1 MIAFKVVRKIGKI
14 LRGGAGRK
22 EIFLGTLCGV
32 LIGFNPGVNMML
44 ALAILITL
52 LLNANV
58 PFVLLGAALGKVLC
72 LVLAPIT
79 FHTGY
84 FIIHNMGLEEIFRSL
99 CNAPVTAL
107 MDLNVY
113 SMVGSLPYALV
124 VGIVAGTAMGTAVIR
139 IRKKMLEADQHE
151 IIGKTF
157 GNKLARILLRLAF
170 GKSKLSLDD
179 EIPKQSP
186 LFRKSGLILT
196 GVVLLIALALE
207 FFLLDMTVK
216 KGLQSA
222 ISSTTGAEVNIGK
235 AHLSLLGGTLDVED
249 LQVTDPDKPTH
260 NLIQLETLAVDTS
273 IQDLLRKSY
282 VIERMAG
289 STLKRDVLRDKPG
302 KVYAKAEEEVA
313 EEEAEAK
320 EAGKALGDYLAKA
333 KELEKYGEKAREYL
347 QKRKENAEAIANGEK
362 PKPSK
367 EATVAD
373 AKTLGYLK
381 AAADLVA
388 DRPGWTIRK
397 LEIRDVL
404 LGETHPP
411 YLFSGAQ
418 LSSHPELNG
427 KPTVLS
433 MKPEDS
439 TDTIPTGKLVLR
451 FDSPDAQHALSVNFK
466 DIAMGDGIE
475 TSDSFPVNINDG
487 KADLKADGTFSID
500 ALQIPFTVTVHDL
513 KADVE
518 EGQTVMGMDSE
529 TATEVFS
536 SVEQLEIE
544 GSLSGS
550 LDSPRVKIDYDKL
563 SANIKKALVA
573 AGKKEL
579 ANRANAEMD
588 KAKEQAKEM
597 AAEEVDKLM
606 QSEEAEEVKSK
617 AKDALKKLF

>member
-22 EIFLGTLCGV
+22 EIILGMLCGV

-58 PFVLLGAALGKVLC
+58 AFVLLGAALGKVLC
-72 LVLAPIT
+72 LVLAPVT

-84 FIIHNMGLEEIFRSL
+84 FIIHNIGLEETFRSL

-113 SMVGSLPYALV
+113 AMVGSLPYALV
-124 VGIVAGTAMGTAVIR
+124 VGIVTGAALGAAIIR
-139 IRKKMLEADQHE
+139 IRKKMLEADQNE
-151 IIGKTF
+151 IIGKAF
-157 GNKLARILLRLAF
+157 NNKFSRLLLRLAF

-179 EIPKQSP
+179 EIPKESP

-196 GVVLLIALALE
+196 GVVVLITLVLE

-222 ISSTTGAEVNIGK
+222 ISSATGAEVNIGN
-235 AHLSLLGGTLDVED
+235 AHLSLLGGTLDIED

-260 NLIQLETLAVDTS
+260 NLMQLETLAVDTS

-282 VIERMAG
+282 VIELMAG

-302 KVYAKAEEEVA
+302 EVYAKAEEEVA

-333 KELEKYGEKAREYL
+333 KELEKYGKKAREYL

-362 PKPSK
+362 PKASK
-367 EATVAD
+367 EAAVAD
-373 AKTLGYLK
+373 AKALGYLK

-397 LEIRDVL
+397 LEIRDVH

-427 KPTVLS
+427 KPTILS
-433 MKPEDS
+433 MKPTDS
-439 TDTIPTGKLVLR
+439 TDLIPTGKLVLR
-451 FDSPDAQHALSVNFK
+451 FDSPAAQHALSMNFK
-466 DIAMGDGIE
+466 GIAIGDAME

-500 ALQIPFTVTVHDL
+500 VLQIPFTVTVHDL

-518 EGQTVMGMDSE
+518 EGQTVMGMDAE

-536 SVEQLEIE
+536 SMEQLEIE
-544 GSLSGS
+544 GVLTGA
-550 LDSPRVKIDYDKL
+550 LDSPRVKIDYEKL
-563 SANIKKALVA
+563 TANIKQALVA

-588 KAKEQAKEM
+588 KAKEQAKEK
-597 AAEEVDKLM
+597 ATEELDKAL
-606 QSEEAEEVKSK
+606 QSDEAEEVKTK

>member
-1 MIAFKVVRKIGKI
+1 MIVLKLIRKIGKI

-22 EIFLGTLCGV
+22 EIFLGMLCGV

-58 PFVLLGAALGKVLC
+58 AFVLLGAALGKVLC
-72 LVLAPIT
+72 LALAPVT

-84 FIIHNMGLEEIFRSL
+84 FIIHSIGLEELFRSL

-113 SMVGSLPYALV
+113 AMVGSLPYALV
-124 VGIVAGTAMGTAVIR
+124 VGIATGTALGAAIIR

-151 IIGKTF
+151 IIGKALN
-157 GNKLARILLRLAF
+157 NKLSRLLLRLAF

-179 EIPKQSP
+179 EVPKQSP

-196 GVVLLIALALE
+196 GAVVLIALVLE

-222 ISSTTGAEVNIGK
+222 ISSTTGAEVNIDR
-235 AHLSLLGGTLDVED
+235 AHLSLAGGKLELEN

-260 NLIQLETLAVDTS
+260 NLIQLDTLAVDTS

-282 VIERMAG
+282 VVELMAG
-289 STLKRDVLRDKPG
+289 DTLKRDVLRDKPG
-302 KVYAKAEEEVA
+302 KVYIKAEEEKA
-313 EEEAEAK
+313 EEAGEEK
-320 EAGKALGDYLAKA
+320 DGKALGNYLAKA
-333 KELEKYGEKAREYL
+333 KKWEEYGEKAREYL
-347 QKRKENAEAIANGEK
+347 QNRKENAKAIANGGK
-362 PKPSK
+362 PVASK
-367 EATVAD
+367 ETAVAD
-373 AKTLGYLK
+373 AKALGYLK

-388 DRPGWTIRK
+388 DRPAWIIRK
-397 LEIRDVL
+397 LEIRNVQ
-404 LGETHPP
+404 LGEDSPA

-427 KPTVLS
+427 KPTILS
-433 MKPEDS
+433 MKPADS
-439 TDTIPTGKLVLR
+439 TEPTGKLVLR
-451 FDSPDAQHALSVNFK
+451 FDSPDAQHALSMSFK
-466 DIAMGDGIE
+466 DIALGDAVE
-475 TSDSFPVNINDG
+475 TSESFPVNINDG
-487 KADLKADGTFSID
+487 KADIKADGTFSSD
-500 ALQIPFTVTVHDL
+500 VLQIPFTITVHDL

-518 EGQTVMGMDSE
+518 EGQTVMGMDSA

-536 SVEQLEIE
+536 SIEQLDID
-544 GSLSGS
+544 GTLTGS

-563 SANIKKALVA
+563 TANIKQALVA

-579 ANRANAEMD
+579 ANRANAELD
-588 KAKEQAKEM
+588 KAKEQAKEK
-597 AAEEVDKLM
+597 ATEELDKAL
-606 QSEEAEEVKSK
+606 QSEEAEEVKTK

>member
-22 EIFLGTLCGV
+22 EILLGMLCGV

-58 PFVLLGAALGKVLC
+58 AFVLLGAALGKVLC
-72 LVLAPIT
+72 LALAPVT

-84 FIIHNMGLEEIFRSL
+84 FIIHSIGMEGLFRSL

-113 SMVGSLPYALV
+113 AMVGSLPYALV
-124 VGIVAGTAMGTAVIR
+124 VGIVAGLALGSAVVG
-139 IRKKMLEADQHE
+139 IRKKMLAADQHE
-151 IIGKTF
+151 IIGKAF
-157 GNKLARILLRLAF
+157 GNKFARLLLRLAF

-179 EIPKQSP
+179 EVPKQSP

-196 GVVLLIALALE
+196 GVVVLIALVLE

-222 ISSTTGAEVNIGK
+222 ISTATGAEVNIDR
-235 AHLSLLGGTLDVED
+235 AHLSLLGGELELEN

-260 NLIQLETLAVDTS
+260 NLMQLETLAVDTS

-282 VIERMAG
+282 VVERMVG
-289 STLKRDVLRDKPG
+289 DTLKRDVLRDKPG
-302 KVYAKAEEEVA
+302 EVYAKAEEEKA
-313 EEEAEAK
+313 EEEAEAEK
-320 EAGKALGDYLAKA
+320 DGKALGDYLAKA
-333 KELEKYGEKAREYL
+333 KELEKYGKKAREYL
-347 QKRKENAEAIANGEK
+347 KNRKDNAEAIANGEK
-362 PKPSK
+362 PVASK
-367 EATVAD
+367 EAAVAD
-373 AKTLGYLK
+373 AKNLGYLK

-388 DRPGWTIRK
+388 DRPTWTVRK
-397 LEIRDVL
+397 LEIHNVQ
-404 LGETHPP
+404 LGGDYPP

-427 KPTVLS
+427 KPTILS
-433 MKPEDS
+433 MKPADS
-439 TDTIPTGKLVLR
+439 TEATGKLVLR
-451 FDSPDAQHALSVNFK
+451 FDSPDAQHALSMNLE
-466 DIAMGDGIE
+466 DIALGDKIE

-487 KADLKADGTFSID
+487 KADLKADGKFAID
-500 ALQIPFTVTVHDL
+500 VLQIPFTVNVHNL

-536 SVEQLEIE
+536 SIEQLEIE
-544 GSLSGS
+544 GLLTGS

-563 SANIKKALVA
+563 TANIKQALLA

-579 ANRANAEMD
+579 ANRANAELD
-588 KAKEQAKEM
+588 KAKEQAKE
-597 AAEEVDKLM
+597 
-606 QSEEAEEVKSK
+606 
-617 AKDALKKLF
+617 

>member
-1 MIAFKVVRKIGKI
+1 MIVFKIVRKIGKI

-22 EIFLGTLCGV
+22 EIVLGMLCGV
-32 LIGFNPGVNMML
+32 LLGFNPGINMML

-58 PFVLLGAALGKVLC
+58 AFVLLGAALGKVLC
-72 LVLAPIT
+72 LALAPVT

-84 FIIHNMGLEEIFRSL
+84 FIIHNIGLEETFRSL
-99 CNAPVTAL
+99 CNAPVAAL

-113 SMVGSLPYALV
+113 AMVGSLPYALV
-124 VGIVAGTAMGTAVIR
+124 IGIISGTALGAAVIR

-196 GVVLLIALALE
+196 GTVVLIALVLE

-222 ISSTTGAEVNIGK
+222 ISSTTGAEVNIGN
-235 AHLSLLGGTLDVED
+235 AHLSLLGGKLELEN

-260 NLIQLETLAVDTS
+260 NLIQLETLDLDTS

-282 VIERMAG
+282 VIELMAG

-302 KVYAKAEEEVA
+302 KVYAKAEEEKD
-313 EEEAEAK
+313 EEAEAEK
-320 EAGKALGDYLAKA
+320 DGKALGDYLAKA
-333 KELEKYGEKAREYL
+333 RKWEGYGSKAREYL
-347 QKRKENAEAIANGEK
+347 QKRKENANAIANGEK
-362 PKPSK
+362 PVASK
-367 EATVAD
+367 ETAVAD
-373 AKTLGYLK
+373 AKALGYLK

-388 DRPGWTIRK
+388 DRPTWTIRR
-397 LEIRDVL
+397 LEIRNVQ
-404 LGETHPP
+404 LGENHPP
-411 YLFSGAQ
+411 YLFSGTQ

-427 KPTVLS
+427 KPTILS
-433 MKPEDS
+433 MKPAAS
-439 TDTIPTGKLVLR
+439 NKPTGKLVLR
-451 FDSPDAQHALSVNFK
+451 FDSPDAQHALSMNFK
-466 DIAMGDGIE
+466 GVPLGDAVE
-475 TSDSFPVNINDG
+475 TSDSFPVKIKDG
-487 KADLKADGTFSID
+487 KADIRADGNFSID
-500 ALQIPFTVTVHDL
+500 KLQIPFTVTVHDL

-536 SVEQLEIE
+536 SIEQLDID
-544 GSLSGS
+544 GTLAGS

-563 SANIKKALVA
+563 TANIKNALVA

-579 ANRANAEMD
+579 ANRASAELD
-588 KAKEQAKEM
+588 KAKEQAT
-597 AAEEVDKLM
+597 EELDKAL

>member
-1 MIAFKVVRKIGKI
+1 MIVFKIVRKIGKI

-22 EIFLGTLCGV
+22 EIVLGMLCGV
-32 LIGFNPGVNMML
+32 LLGFNPGINMML

-58 PFVLLGAALGKVLC
+58 AFVLLGAALGKVLC
-72 LVLAPIT
+72 LALAPVT

-84 FIIHNMGLEEIFRSL
+84 FIIHNIGLEETFRSL
-99 CNAPVTAL
+99 CNAPVAAL

-113 SMVGSLPYALV
+113 AMVGSLPYALV
-124 VGIVAGTAMGTAVIR
+124 IGIISGTALGAAVIR

-196 GVVLLIALALE
+196 GTVVLIALVLE

-222 ISSTTGAEVNIGK
+222 ISSTTGAEVNIGN
-235 AHLSLLGGTLDVED
+235 AHLSLLGGKLELEN

-260 NLIQLETLAVDTS
+260 NLIQLETLDLDTS

-282 VIERMAG
+282 VIELMAG

-302 KVYAKAEEEVA
+302 KVYAKAEEEKD
-313 EEEAEAK
+313 EEAEAEK
-320 EAGKALGDYLAKA
+320 DGKALGDYLAKA
-333 KELEKYGEKAREYL
+333 RKWEGYGSKAREYL

-362 PKPSK
+362 PVASK
-367 EATVAD
+367 ETAVAD
-373 AKTLGYLK
+373 AKALGYLK

-388 DRPGWTIRK
+388 DRPTWTIRR
-397 LEIRDVL
+397 LEIRNVQ
-404 LGETHPP
+404 LGENHPP
-411 YLFSGAQ
+411 YLFSGTQ

-427 KPTVLS
+427 KPTILS
-433 MKPEDS
+433 MKPAAS
-439 TDTIPTGKLVLR
+439 NKPTGKLVLR
-451 FDSPDAQHALSVNFK
+451 FDSPDAQHALSMNFK
-466 DIAMGDGIE
+466 GVPLGDAVE
-475 TSDSFPVNINDG
+475 TSDSFPVKIKDG
-487 KADLKADGTFSID
+487 KADIRADGNFSID
-500 ALQIPFTVTVHDL
+500 KLQIPFTVTVHDL

-536 SVEQLEIE
+536 SIEQLDID
-544 GSLSGS
+544 GTLAGS

-563 SANIKKALVA
+563 TANIKNALVA

-579 ANRANAEMD
+579 ANRASAELD
-588 KAKEQAKEM
+588 KAKEQAKEQ
-597 AAEEVDKLM
+597 ATEELDKAL